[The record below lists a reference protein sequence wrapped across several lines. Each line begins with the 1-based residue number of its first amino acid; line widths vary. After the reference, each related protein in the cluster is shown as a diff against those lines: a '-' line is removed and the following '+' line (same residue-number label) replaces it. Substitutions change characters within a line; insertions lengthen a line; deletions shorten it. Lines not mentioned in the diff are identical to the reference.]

1 MKIDEAY
8 DLAVIGAGPAG
19 LAAATTAAK
28 LGLSTIVFDEQPAPG
43 GQIYRAV
50 TYSPLAETGIVGAEY
65 LRGKT
70 LVAAFDASGAHY
82 ARSTSVWSATPS
94 SDAAAYRWELG
105 ISQAGAARFVRASR
119 VILATGA
126 QERPFPIPG
135 WTLPGVMTC
144 GAAQILLKTAG
155 LVPDGRIVLAGSGP
169 LLFLIVAQ
177 LARAGVKID
186 RVLDTTSPAQRRAA
200 WRHAPGFALS
210 PYLVKGFKLYREA
223 SSAARFVH
231 DVESLEA
238 LASTDSARLA
248 RVRYMVDGRSEELEV
263 DTLLL
268 HQGVVPNLNF
278 SSALGCAHDWNA
290 EQACFVPRVD
300 AWGATTI
307 DGISIAGDGAG
318 IGGASLA
325 EATGVLAAAQA
336 AFTLGRIDASTRNA
350 AARSAHRLRHR
361 WARGRSFL
369 DARYL
374 PAPHF
379 RAPDGE
385 IARYLPA
392 PEFRAPAGETI
403 VCRCEEVTARQ
414 IIDAVRLGC
423 PGPNQMKA
431 FLRCGMGPCQGRM
444 CGLTVTELIAR
455 ERKLGA
461 ADVGYYRLRFPVKPL
476 TLGEL
481 ARLPQTAES
490 IQAVARMPPEA
501 TDED

>member
-1 MKIDEAY
+1 MILRNTKVQINEAY

-19 LAAATTAAK
+19 LAAATTAAR
-28 LGLSTIVFDEQPAPG
+28 LGLSTIVFDEQRAPG

-50 TYSPLAETGIVGAEY
+50 TYSPLAATGIVGAEY

-70 LVAAFDASGAHY
+70 LVAAFDVSGAHY
-82 ARSTSVWSATPS
+82 ARSTTVWSATPS
-94 SDAAAYRWELG
+94 ADAAAYRWELG
-105 ISQAGAARFVRASR
+105 VSQAGAARFVQASR

-155 LVPDGRIVLAGSGP
+155 LVPDGRVVLAGSGP

-177 LARAGVKID
+177 LGRAGVKID
-186 RVLDTTSPAQRRAA
+186 RVLDTTSREQRRAA

-210 PYLVKGFKLYREA
+210 PYLLKGLKLYREA
-223 SSAARFVH
+223 YAAARFVH
-231 DVESLEA
+231 GIESLEA
-238 LASTDSARLA
+238 LATPDGARLA
-248 RVRYMVDGRSEELEV
+248 GVRYIADGRTEELDV

-290 EQACFVPRVD
+290 GQACFVPRVD
-300 AWGATTI
+300 AWGATTV

-318 IGGASLA
+318 IGGARLA

-336 AFTLGRIDASTRNA
+336 AFTLGRIDANTRDA
-350 AARSAHRLRHR
+350 AARSAHRLRCR
-361 WARGRSFL
+361 WERGRSFL
-369 DARYL
+369 NARYL
-374 PAPHF
+374 PAP
-379 RAPDGE
+379 D
-385 IARYLPA
+385 
-392 PEFRAPAGETI
+392 FRAPAGETI

-414 IIDAVRLGC
+414 VIDAVRLGC

-461 ADVGYYRLRFPVKPL
+461 ADVGYYRLRFPIKPL

-481 ARLPQTAES
+481 ARLPQTTES
-490 IQAVARMPPEA
+490 MQAVTRLPPEA
-501 TDED
+501 ADEEERPV